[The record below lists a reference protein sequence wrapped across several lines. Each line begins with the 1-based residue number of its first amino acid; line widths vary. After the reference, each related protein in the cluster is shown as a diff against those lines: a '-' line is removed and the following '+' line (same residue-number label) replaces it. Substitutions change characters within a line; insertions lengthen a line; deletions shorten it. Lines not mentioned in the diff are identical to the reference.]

1 MKDEAQL
8 IWETLQQVKGG
19 SDVATCPKCGKEH
32 PINASCGVAHEADDE
47 DTGRIPHD
55 VDSFGDEPE
64 AHEPRVG
71 DVASGDPREY
81 KIGQILKASQ
91 TGDHLDGMIVDIS
104 EEDGE
109 LTFALM
115 EIGEEGWT
123 VRASEIK
130 PGGEPG
136 GKPRPSLATGWK

>member
-1 MKDEAQL
+1 MKNEAQL
-8 IWETLQQVKGG
+8 IWETLQQVNEV
-19 SDVATCPKCGKEH
+19 D
-32 PINASCGVAHEADDE
+32 EAPPHHDAVDYDDQ
-47 DTGRIPHD
+47 
-55 VDSFGDEPE
+55 EPE
-64 AHEPRVG
+64 HRVG

-109 LTFALM
+109 LEFALM
-115 EIGEEGWT
+115 EVGEEGWT

-130 PGGEPG
+130 PGGM
-136 GKPRPSLATGWK
+136 PRTNF

>member
-1 MKDEAQL
+1 MKNESQL
-8 IWETLQQVKGG
+8 IWETLQRV
-19 SDVATCPKCGKEH
+19 D
-32 PINASCGVAHEADDE
+32 EADYVPPHDE
-47 DTGRIPHD
+47 DKLDRARERGYEDGDSPPHHD
-55 VDSFGDEPE
+55 AVDHDNQEPVS
-64 AHEPRVG
+64 RVG

-109 LTFALM
+109 LEFALM
-115 EIGEEGWT
+115 EVGEEGWT

-130 PGGEPG
+130 PDGEPG
-136 GKPRPSLATGWK
+136 GEPRPSLATGWK

>member
-1 MKDEAQL
+1 MKNESQL

-115 EIGEEGWT
+115 EVGEEGWS
-123 VRASEIK
+123 VKASDIR
-130 PGGEPG
+130 PDRDR
-136 GKPRPSLATGWK
+136 PRTNF